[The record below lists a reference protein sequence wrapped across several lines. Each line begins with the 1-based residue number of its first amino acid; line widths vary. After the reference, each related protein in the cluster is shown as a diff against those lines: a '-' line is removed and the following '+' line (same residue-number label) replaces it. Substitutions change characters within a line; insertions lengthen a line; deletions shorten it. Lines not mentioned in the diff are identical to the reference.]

1 MKLRFRIG
9 KTQLIIAPRA
19 IFLLWI
25 FIGIGAY
32 FLIRTILSHGNFTT
46 VLLAPPAEKSSVSK
60 INTDSPRP
68 IDESQVQKLKD
79 QYRNKFVLI
88 FFYDGYSSQASA
100 LAQIQVLK
108 ATLSIVEPFKSY
120 SDIVATK
127 VFTTDSQKCR
137 VKETGKVKLLICDK
151 KLIESFK
158 LLGIDHFKLVILSP
172 LEFSSTA
179 ITSRGSNSWITLST
193 FNKGMSQESYNRF
206 LGLQF
211 AQNLGVSLGLAQEG
225 TVSNKDMKSLEQDP
239 NCADNESRA
248 KTWWGSYAKVFKE
261 VGYFKGCNG
270 DNSLVYPE
278 QDTLMSQTPKKENYG
293 HVSEDYLKQVLTC
306 FYGNGEKVK
315 ETKVATYSATLS
327 SCTLFKSKYPQFWTE

>member
-1 MKLRFRIG
+1 MKIRFRIG
-9 KTQLIIAPRA
+9 RTHFTVAPRA

-25 FIGIGAY
+25 LIGIGAY
-32 FLIRTILSHGNFTT
+32 FLIRAVLSHNNFT
-46 VLLAPPAEKSSVSK
+46 VLLAPPAEKTSVYK
-60 INTDSPRP
+60 INTESPKP
-68 IDESQVQKLKD
+68 VDESQAQKLKE

-108 ATLSIVEPFKSY
+108 ATLNIVEPFKSY
-120 SDIVATK
+120 SDMVATK

-137 VKETGKVKLLICDK
+137 VKETGNVKLLICDK

-179 ITSRGSNSWITLST
+179 ITARGSNSWITLST

-211 AQNLGVSLGLAQEG
+211 AQNLGVSLGLSQEG

-239 NCADNESRA
+239 NCADNEQRA
-248 KTWWGSYAKVFKE
+248 KTWWGPYTKVFKE

-270 DNSLVYPE
+270 DNSLIYPE

-315 ETKVATYSATLS
+315 DIKVATYSATLS
-327 SCTLFKSKYPQFWTE
+327 SCSLFKDKYPLFWQQ